1 MKKTLNY
8 FWEYKKNGNK
18 GRYLWWEGNVEILIL
33 VKLIIR
39 CKAILIQTPTILRF
53 RGECSA
59 DRACQEAVSLRL
71 ACRAFIWDY
80 GKMGARSRRGQRK
93 KLVSKGAPTE
103 DFLCY
108 HGGQWCQLESS
119 ELYQVGTKGLVL
131 YIAPFTPNQSVIKCR
146 LLLEG
151 DLIIDVAIFFSWG
164 PSFGNTLRSWR
175 NKSFFLKDDL
185 GGSLQHP
192 PYRENWTKVLFVKS
206 IWNNKYG
213 RILHTLL
220 TKKNNVGS
228 LVS

>member
-80 GKMGARSRRGQRK
+80 GKKGARSRGGQRK
-93 KLVSKGAPTE
+93 KLVSKGAPQKT
-103 DFLCY
+103 
-108 HGGQWCQLESS
+108 SS
-119 ELYQVGTKGLVL
+119 VTMEGSDANLNLQSYTKLGLKGWF
-131 YIAPFTPNQSVIKCR
+131 YILLPSPPISQSSNAGYFWK
-146 LLLEG
+146 ETW
-151 DLIIDVAIFFSWG
+151 S
-164 PSFGNTLRSWR
+164 
-175 NKSFFLKDDL
+175 
-185 GGSLQHP
+185 
-192 PYRENWTKVLFVKS
+192 
-206 IWNNKYG
+206 
-213 RILHTLL
+213 
-220 TKKNNVGS
+220 
-228 LVS
+228 